1 MEGVSNYIR
10 LAQAPRPHPTKD
22 VWFVISL
29 VIFGGKWMSRSGK
42 INRLAMIS
50 FVSGGLAYLLIALI
64 FVVYNLLEPENAIVN
79 ITDAVLMPLR
89 NGLLVVA
96 LVAGILGLVDIKKKA
111 GAEKGKGVAWVGIAL
126 SVGWFLF
133 GLLIGLIFLSPR

>member
-1 MEGVSNYIR
+1 MM
-10 LAQAPRPHPTKD
+10 
-22 VWFVISL
+22 SL
-29 VIFGGKWMSRSGK
+29 SGK

-64 FVVYNLLEPENAIVN
+64 FVVYNFLEPENAIMN

-96 LVAGILGLVDIKKKA
+96 LVTGILGLVDIKKKA
-111 GAEKGKGVAWVGIAL
+111 GAEKGKGFAWVGIVL
-126 SVGWFLF
+126 SAGWFLF
-133 GLLIGLIFLSPR
+133 GLLTGLIFLLPG